1 MIRDTWKGKKNIA
14 NNSTELRSG
23 IYVGKPG
30 NEAQITAKDF
40 GMNTN
45 EYRTAIS
52 EKHEYEPIHKK
63 RILEVPRR
71 DSPWSLGKQR
81 KNVEANDS

>member
-1 MIRDTWKGKKNIA
+1 MIRDTWNEKKKKAHN
-14 NNSTELRSG
+14 TELRSR

-30 NEAQITAKDF
+30 NEAQITAKDY
-40 GMNTN
+40 GMNTD

-52 EKHEYEPIHKK
+52 EKHEQIHKK
-63 RILEVPRR
+63 RSLEVPRR

-81 KNVEANDS
+81 KIVEANAS